1 MAEEVLKPYLVTDP
15 QEMSERLDALRA
27 QGKKIGLVPTMGA
40 LHLGHLSLA
49 LAAKNECDVVV
60 VSDFVNPTQFAPNED
75 FDKYPRALDAD
86 LSLLAKIETD
96 FVFAPP
102 ASKMYPS
109 GFDASVHVGGVSKIL
124 EGAFRPTHFD
134 GVCLVVLKLF
144 NITRADIAYF
154 GQKDYQQVAVVKK
167 MVADLNVPT
176 KIAMRPIIRERD
188 GLAMSSRNS
197 YMTDDE
203 RKQALVLSRALDA
216 AEELIKAG
224 ERESSVVYDKMR
236 EIIATAPDAK
246 IDYIR
251 IADPDS
257 LLEMDRIAG
266 NVVILEAVRIGATRL
281 IDNKLIE
288 RKS

>member
-75 FDKYPRALDAD
+75 FDKYPRALDVD